1 MFLSFFQTRKC
12 HICSLIANSHD
23 FLPPQLKTDHTSV
36 LDLPGEWVS
45 TKCETRQYGQFLT
58 RHLTFYPDE
67 SSWKGR
73 YDFYTDP
80 SCLHP
85 SFSLTVKGTFTI
97 KTDSKTIIGAKNC
110 NFRSHN
116 LKVKPI
122 SQTITQNLN
131 IFGGQG
137 CGRPRSWESGVEQD
151 VTSSGGCGS
160 LGVVLPTV
168 EHEVLKIERIHNK
181 KYLFIGQRPTE
192 KGVRPVNEWP
202 TSFQEPLIQC
212 SDTTDTAR
220 NTRRKVNN
228 NLPLFQRYQSLQ
240 SSLANSI
247 YDCFAH
253 HLFLVTVSSFIISK
267 L

>member
-1 MFLSFFQTRKC
+1 M
-12 HICSLIANSHD
+12 
-23 FLPPQLKTDHTSV
+23 KTN
-36 LDLPGEWVS
+36 
-45 TKCETRQYGQFLT
+45 
-58 RHLTFYPDE
+58 
-67 SSWKGR
+67 
-73 YDFYTDP
+73 
-80 SCLHP
+80 
-85 SFSLTVKGTFTI
+85 
-97 KTDSKTIIGAKNC
+97 SKTIIGAKNC
-110 NFRSHN
+110 IFRTHN

-137 CGRPRSWESGVEQD
+137 CGSPRSWESGVQQD

-160 LGVVLPTV
+160 LGVVLPTF

-212 SDTTDTAR
+212 LDTAKNMR
-220 NTRRKVNN
+220 SRVAN
-228 NLPLFQRYQSLQ
+228 NLPLFQRFHSPQ
-240 SSLANSI
+240 SSAANKI
-247 YDCFAH
+247 YHYFVYR
-253 HLFLVTVSSFIISK
+253 LLLVIVTSLIISK